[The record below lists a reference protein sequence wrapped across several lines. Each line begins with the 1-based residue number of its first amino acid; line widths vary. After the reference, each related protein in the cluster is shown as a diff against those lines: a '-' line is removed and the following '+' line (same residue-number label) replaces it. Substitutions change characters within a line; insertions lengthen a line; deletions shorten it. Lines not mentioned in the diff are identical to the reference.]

1 MDAQSDAPATLKLP
15 AALRRDLVLLV
26 AVKLIILTV
35 LYEVFFSPSHHP
47 HIDMAMHI
55 TGTFPQK

>member
-15 AALRRDLVLLV
+15 PALRRDLVLLV
-26 AVKLIILTV
+26 AVKLIILTA

-55 TGTFPQK
+55 AGTFPQK